1 MEEPSHREKESTHD
15 QENVEHARP
24 HPKTRQ
30 RTRREHMEKK
40 REHSMP
46 ETSDDGRTFSR
57 SSSSGS
63 NGSPSSSNLRARTK
77 SGRREENVHETEFR
91 KEHVVDDENVPKNS
105 EKIFESRKQHASPF
119 MSQPPGAK
127 CEREIH
133 IELLQTEIKN

>member
-63 NGSPSSSNLRARTK
+63 NGSPSNLRARTK
-77 SGRREENVHETEFR
+77 SGRSEERVHETEFR